1 MSAQK
6 KLAICMDH
14 SYAYIMEFNS
24 KHAEI
29 AAVASRLSKNELLSH
44 DSRENRKLS
53 ASEKEQQ
60 HTFYKALGDIIKNYK
75 RVILFGPTK
84 AKIELFDLLSE
95 DERFIKII
103 FEIKNTARMTVHQRV
118 QFVKEYFSKA

>member
-14 SYAYIMEFNS
+14 SYAYILEFNS

-29 AAVASRLSKNELLSH
+29 EAVASRLYKNELLSH
-44 DSRENRKLS
+44 DSQENRKLS

-103 FEIKNTARMTVHQRV
+103 FEIKNTARMTVRQRV
-118 QFVKEYFSKA
+118 LFVKEYFSKA